1 MITKLV
7 LSRLL
12 AGLILLAAAFGP
24 GTKTASANTITTYT
38 FSGVTL
44 LGGGT
49 VTGWFTYDD
58 YVHTITGAN
67 LVTTG
72 NSSGVQ
78 ANTFRYYETTLH
90 YGAGDQLLISNT
102 PSHEEH
108 IVFAGVG
115 LQMGEAGTFAIGTS
129 GSIGSYIYQTTPTVY
144 GNLTGGSI
152 IGVQSVPDSASTLAL
167 AGLAMVGLMAVQRR
181 RALA

>member
-1 MITKLV
+1 MKRV
-7 LSRLL
+7 PSHLL
-12 AGLILLAAAFGP
+12 AGLILLAAAFGLSAP
-24 GTKTASANTITTYT
+24 AAHANTITTYT

-44 LGGGT
+44 SGGGT

-58 YVHTITGAN
+58 HVNTITGAN

-72 NSSGVQ
+72 NNSGVE
-78 ANTFRYYETTLH
+78 ANVFKYYETTVH
-90 YGAGDQLLISNT
+90 YGAGDQIIIANT
-102 PSHEEH
+102 PSHAEH

-129 GSIGSYIYQTTPTVY
+129 GQISSYIYQTTPTVY
-144 GNLTGGSI
+144 GTITGGSI
-152 IGVQSVPDSASTLAL
+152 IGVQSVPESASTLAF
-167 AGLAMVGLMAVQRR
+167 AGLAMVGLLAVQRR